1 MPIKRLS
8 VQLANQIA
16 AGEVVERPSSVV
28 KELVE
33 NAVDAGATVIT
44 LEIRGSGKQLIKVTD
59 NGKGIP
65 EDELA
70 LALAPHATSK
80 IACLEDLAA
89 IVTMGFRGEA
99 LASIASVSRLSLI
112 SRTADQPHACQVE
125 VSGPEQNPVV
135 APAAHPVGTSVIV
148 SDLFFNTPARRHF
161 LKSDKTEFNHI
172 KDLMIRLALVN
183 YGIEFRFIADGKT
196 VLHVQ
201 AQTRARLGDRI
212 AQLLGREFK
221 NDVLRFDNGDES
233 YVNAYRRYLNLAVPS
248 DSSADV
254 IDDGLSPDD
263 YDPLSRQVL
272 SIYGVLVRP
281 QSFTRATPDR
291 LLTFL
296 NGRCISDRTVNHA
309 IREAYLNAVQQDM
322 DFKPC
327 IRGVIFMECDPR
339 TVDVNV
345 HPRKDEVRFHNSSI
359 IHDCILANVKSV
371 FELNHIN
378 RGNARM
384 GSLGVDD
391 VTIVDHSKAPQD
403 GISPEEI
410 VRRRREALGTERSR
424 QYAAAIEQYL
434 SSSLNPMHPQ
444 PDGEIAAQTAAAAG
458 GSAPGY
464 TGAAALTGRLCCFA
478 DLLARARKGD
488 ASSQALEFI
497 TRLRHG
503 QLGTDHHPSAQP
515 QGGMAPHDGMEQLGG
530 MAPQEG
536 MAPQC
541 GMAQQSGMGP
551 SAQPSYG
558 RGGIWNGSLFDE
570 EEDILPD
577 TGSSSSSSGSG
588 LSCSSGPSQSSQG
601 QAGAHD
607 DSSDV
612 LEDDDEGHQSGFSG
626 QGGGSDRRAGPSG
639 AVNRGNS
646 AFSLDFLLQTQERE
660 RITRMLN
667 NASRKGQAA
676 DESLQPPQASSTAE
690 TVDDAFAQSAA
701 EALNWAASADSPS
714 GAASRAAGNSPEP
727 GTALGSEQSPEP
739 GSAHSSG
746 PSGLVF
752 DSAASLERA
761 RARARACQSHDEECS
776 NEGSAVPDAD
786 AAGAAGADS
795 RQDDQVLHRS
805 MMSDAATAHGGDAQ
819 AAAAAAAAAAS
830 AMDSHTGTSGNR
842 DYGYAMGAGQG
853 SDADHDPGRDY
864 GQDYARDCAREYGDR
879 YAGAGGADAGPS
891 GAGAGPVMDCPG
903 MQRMSADQVSEL
915 MSLQGKCQFQSLVTA
930 DVALMNIGSRYFM
943 VRCSELYY
951 SRSAFEYARD
961 VQGDQVKSNEL
972 PMPFAI
978 RCDGALIQA
987 CRSLE
992 VVQAAARC
1000 GFGVRSVAIRS
1011 SIELSTIPALAS
1023 GCNLAAVAL
1032 EALRIIAAQTAMINL
1047 EARCPQQLA
1056 ELMAR
1061 CRPVAINTAY
1071 DARNLIEGIDSMMS
1085 LQKAAE
1091 QGALMEISLLD
1102 MARVLLGA
1110 RS

>member
-248 DSSADV
+248 DSGADV

-434 SSSLNPMHPQ
+434 SSSLNPLHPL
-444 PDGEIAAQTAAAAG
+444 PDGESAAQTAAAG
-458 GSAPGY
+458 GSAPGD

-503 QLGTDHHPSAQP
+503 QLGTDQHPSAQP

-530 MAPQEG
+530 MAPQCG
-536 MAPQC
+536 MAP
-541 GMAQQSGMGP
+541 QSGMGP

-558 RGGIWNGSLFDE
+558 RAGIWNGSLFDE

-577 TGSSSSSSGSG
+577 TGSSSGGSSF
-588 LSCSSGPSQSSQG
+588 SCSSGPAQSSQG
-601 QAGAHD
+601 QTGAHD

-626 QGGGSDRRAGPSG
+626 QGGGSARRVGPSG

-667 NASRKGQAA
+667 NASRKGQAS
-676 DESLQPPQASSTAE
+676 DESSQPPQASSTAE

-701 EALNWAASADSPS
+701 EALNWAAAADSPS
-714 GAASRAAGNSPEP
+714 GAASSAVGHSPEP

-761 RARARACQSHDEECS
+761 RAMACQAHDEECS

-795 RQDDQVLHRS
+795 HQDDQVLHRS

-819 AAAAAAAAAAS
+819 AAAAAAAAGAAAAAAS
-830 AMDSHTGTSGNR
+830 AMDSHTGTSGNC
-842 DYGYAMGAGQG
+842 DYGYAMGAGHG

-864 GQDYARDCAREYGDR
+864 GQDYACDRAREYGDR
-879 YAGAGGADAGPS
+879 YAGAG

>member
-248 DSSADV
+248 DSGADV

-434 SSSLNPMHPQ
+434 SSSLNPLHP
-444 PDGEIAAQTAAAAG
+444 
-458 GSAPGY
+458 
-464 TGAAALTGRLCCFA
+464 
-478 DLLARARKGD
+478 
-488 ASSQALEFI
+488 
-497 TRLRHG
+497 
-503 QLGTDHHPSAQP
+503 
-515 QGGMAPHDGMEQLGG
+515 
-530 MAPQEG
+530 
-536 MAPQC
+536 
-541 GMAQQSGMGP
+541 
-551 SAQPSYG
+551 
-558 RGGIWNGSLFDE
+558 
-570 EEDILPD
+570 LPD
-577 TGSSSSSSGSG
+577 
-588 LSCSSGPSQSSQG
+588 LS
-601 QAGAHD
+601 
-607 DSSDV
+607 
-612 LEDDDEGHQSGFSG
+612 
-626 QGGGSDRRAGPSG
+626 
-639 AVNRGNS
+639 
-646 AFSLDFLLQTQERE
+646 
-660 RITRMLN
+660 
-667 NASRKGQAA
+667 
-676 DESLQPPQASSTAE
+676 
-690 TVDDAFAQSAA
+690 
-701 EALNWAASADSPS
+701 
-714 GAASRAAGNSPEP
+714 
-727 GTALGSEQSPEP
+727 
-739 GSAHSSG
+739 
-746 PSGLVF
+746 
-752 DSAASLERA
+752 
-761 RARARACQSHDEECS
+761 
-776 NEGSAVPDAD
+776 
-786 AAGAAGADS
+786 
-795 RQDDQVLHRS
+795 
-805 MMSDAATAHGGDAQ
+805 
-819 AAAAAAAAAAS
+819 
-830 AMDSHTGTSGNR
+830 
-842 DYGYAMGAGQG
+842 
-853 SDADHDPGRDY
+853 
-864 GQDYARDCAREYGDR
+864 
-879 YAGAGGADAGPS
+879 
-891 GAGAGPVMDCPG
+891 
-903 MQRMSADQVSEL
+903 
-915 MSLQGKCQFQSLVTA
+915 
-930 DVALMNIGSRYFM
+930 
-943 VRCSELYY
+943 
-951 SRSAFEYARD
+951 
-961 VQGDQVKSNEL
+961 
-972 PMPFAI
+972 
-978 RCDGALIQA
+978 LIH
-987 CRSLE
+987 
-992 VVQAAARC
+992 
-1000 GFGVRSVAIRS
+1000 I
-1011 SIELSTIPALAS
+1011 
-1023 GCNLAAVAL
+1023 
-1032 EALRIIAAQTAMINL
+1032 
-1047 EARCPQQLA
+1047 
-1056 ELMAR
+1056 
-1061 CRPVAINTAY
+1061 
-1071 DARNLIEGIDSMMS
+1071 
-1085 LQKAAE
+1085 
-1091 QGALMEISLLD
+1091 
-1102 MARVLLGA
+1102 
-1110 RS
+1110 

>member
-201 AQTRARLGDRI
+201 AQTRARLCDRI

-248 DSSADV
+248 DSGADV

-410 VRRRREALGTERSR
+410 VRRRREALGSERSR

-434 SSSLNPMHPQ
+434 SSSLNPLHPL
-444 PDGEIAAQTAAAAG
+444 PDGESSAQTAAAAG
-458 GSAPGY
+458 GSAPGD

-488 ASSQALEFI
+488 SSSQALEFI

-503 QLGTDHHPSAQP
+503 QFGTDHHPSAQP
-515 QGGMAPHDGMEQLGG
+515 QGGMGPHDGMAPQGG
-530 MAPQEG
+530 MEPQEG
-536 MAPQC
+536 MAPQ
-541 GMAQQSGMGP
+541 SGMGL

-577 TGSSSSSSGSG
+577 TGSTSGSSGS
-588 LSCSSGPSQSSQG
+588 SFSFSSGPAQSSQG

-612 LEDDDEGHQSGFSG
+612 LDDDEESHQSGFSG

-667 NASRKGQAA
+667 NAARKGQTA
-676 DESLQPPQASSTAE
+676 DESSQPPPASSTAE
-690 TVDDAFAQSAA
+690 TVDDAFSLSAA
-701 EALNWAASADSPS
+701 EALNWAAAADRPS
-714 GAASRAAGNSPEP
+714 GAASSAAGHSSES
-727 GTALGSEQSPEP
+727 GTALGSEQSPGP

-746 PSGLVF
+746 PSDLVF

-761 RARARACQSHDEECS
+761 RAMACQAHDEDCS

-819 AAAAAAAAAAS
+819 TAAAAAAAAGAAAAAVT
-830 AMDSHTGTSGNR
+830 AMDSHTGTSGNCY
-842 DYGYAMGAGQG
+842 YGYAMGAGQG

>member
-233 YVNAYRRYLNLAVPS
+233 YVNAYRRYLNLAVHS
-248 DSSADV
+248 DSGADV

-434 SSSLNPMHPQ
+434 SSSLNPLHPQ
-444 PDGEIAAQTAAAAG
+444 PDGESAAQTAAAAG

-515 QGGMAPHDGMEQLGG
+515 QGGMAPHDGIEQQGG
-530 MAPQEG
+530 IAPQEG

-541 GMAQQSGMGP
+541 GMAPQSGMGP

-577 TGSSSSSSGSG
+577 TGSSSGGSGSG
-588 LSCSSGPSQSSQG
+588 LSCSSGPAQSSQG

-607 DSSDV
+607 DGSDV
-612 LEDDDEGHQSGFSG
+612 LEDDDEDHQSGFSG

-676 DESLQPPQASSTAE
+676 DESSQPPPAPSTAE

-701 EALNWAASADSPS
+701 EALNWAAAADRTS
-714 GAASRAAGNSPEP
+714 GAASSAVGHSPEP

-761 RARARACQSHDEECS
+761 RAMACQAHDEDCS
-776 NEGSAVPDAD
+776 NEGSAVPDAE
-786 AAGAAGADS
+786 AAGAAGGDS

-819 AAAAAAAAAAS
+819 AAAAAAAAGAAAAAAS
-830 AMDSHTGTSGNR
+830 AMDSNTGTSGNC

-853 SDADHDPGRDY
+853 SDADHDPGHDY
-864 GQDYARDCAREYGDR
+864 GQDYACDYGDR
-879 YAGAGGADAGPS
+879 YAGAGGTDAGPG

-1000 GFGVRSVAIRS
+1000 GFGVRSVALRS